1 MNIDPSFVERNLA
14 RVPEVIHP
22 VTDAMA
28 ASPAT
33 PSLAE
38 RAEEGDGGTE
48 WFYVDGAGVR
58 RGPHNF
64 RVVRAQLRCGV
75 LDGDDLVWRE
85 GLPAWRPAAE
95 IPVFA
100 SCVAGRAGAAAESV
114 PARDDA
120 SPPERDDAATP
131 DRARES
137 APVAAETL
145 DDLSRPGRDE
155 ALELDVLSRPR
166 RDERE
171 PTRENL
177 SACWHAS
184 RSDGARFGPVDA
196 ETLVRLLAEAEAE
209 ASARD
214 AGEVAETLVWHPA
227 ESAAWGPVEAC
238 PSLAAILA
246 LRRREARA
254 SRSSPETAKD
264 ALAPPASPHGVARR
278 AAEAGGF
285 RKPENRN
292 GVARQTTAFAKSV
305 ESPRRVLALE
315 AELAETREALGSA
328 RFEID
333 ALEAELASTRERA
346 AEATAFAREAARA
359 TAATEDLA
367 AARAELETRTAEL
380 SRLRGVLK
388 GKLLAR
394 VLAEADDTRERVE
407 ELDAL
412 DAEDGGDGVW

>member
-1 MNIDPSFVERNLA
+1 
-14 RVPEVIHP
+14 
-22 VTDAMA
+22 MA

-48 WFYVDGAGVR
+48 WFYVDGTGVR

-100 SCVAGRAGAAAESV
+100 SCVAGRAGTATESV

-137 APVAAETL
+137 APVAAET
-145 DDLSRPGRDE
+145 RTRRDE

-246 LRRREARA
+246 LRRREAPA

-264 ALAPPASPHGVARR
+264 ALAPPASPHGVARQT
-278 AAEAGGF
+278 AEAGGDSVSESF
-285 RKPENRN
+285 
-292 GVARQTTAFAKSV
+292 GTAKASAKSV
-305 ESPRRVLALE
+305 ESSQRRVLALE

-407 ELDAL
+407 KLDAL
-412 DAEDGGDGVW
+412 DALDANPKDGGDGAW

>member
-1 MNIDPSFVERNLA
+1 
-14 RVPEVIHP
+14 
-22 VTDAMA
+22 MA

-120 SPPERDDAATP
+120 SPPEGDDAATP

-145 DDLSRPGRDE
+145 DVLSRPRRDE
-155 ALELDVLSRPR
+155 TLELDVLSRPR

-246 LRRREARA
+246 LRRRELLN
-254 SRSSPETAKD
+254 PETAKA
-264 ALAPPASPHGVARR
+264 ALEPPASPHGVARQT
-278 AAEAGGF
+278 AEAGGDSVSESF
-285 RKPENRN
+285 
-292 GVARQTTAFAKSV
+292 GTAKASAKSV
-305 ESPRRVLALE
+305 ESSQRRVLALE

-359 TAATEDLA
+359 AEATEDLS
-367 AARAELETRTAEL
+367 AARVELETKTAEL

-394 VLAEADDTRERVE
+394 VLAEMDDTRERVVE
-407 ELDAL
+407 LDELDAR
-412 DAEDGGDGVW
+412 DAREGAW

>member
-1 MNIDPSFVERNLA
+1 
-14 RVPEVIHP
+14 
-22 VTDAMA
+22 MA

-145 DDLSRPGRDE
+145 DVLSRPGRDE

-166 RDERE
+166 GDERE

-292 GVARQTTAFAKSV
+292 GVARRTTVFAKSV

>member
-1 MNIDPSFVERNLA
+1 
-14 RVPEVIHP
+14 
-22 VTDAMA
+22 MA

-48 WFYVDGAGVR
+48 WFYVDGTGVR

-85 GLPAWRPAAE
+85 GLPAWRPAAQ

-100 SCVAGRAGAAAESV
+100 SCVAGRAGAAAASGGE
-114 PARDDA
+114 RDDA
-120 SPPERDDAATP
+120 APPERDDAATP

-137 APVAAETL
+137 APVAEESLRTRPDRRET
-145 DDLSRPGRDE
+145 R
-155 ALELDVLSRPR
+155 ALEPPL
-166 RDERE
+166 DERPHRPAPE
-171 PTRENL
+171 PEPEDL

-196 ETLVRLLAEAEAE
+196 ETLVRLLAEAEARE
-209 ASARD
+209 EP
-214 AGEVAETLVWHPA
+214 AGGEGVETLVWHPR
-227 ESAAWGPVEAC
+227 ESAAWAPASRC
-238 PSLAAILA
+238 PSLAEAA
-246 LRRREARA
+246 AAVSLRRGEDATGAAKA
-254 SRSSPETAKD
+254 SGDERRQNAGEGERSRLE
-264 ALAPPASPHGVARR
+264 
-278 AAEAGGF
+278 
-285 RKPENRN
+285 
-292 GVARQTTAFAKSV
+292 
-305 ESPRRVLALE
+305 ALE
-315 AELAETREALGSA
+315 TELAQTKEALGSA

-333 ALEAELASTRERA
+333 ALEAELASTRARA
-346 AEATAFAREAARA
+346 AEATALAREAARA
-359 TAATEDLA
+359 AAATEDLA
-367 AARAELETRTAEL
+367 AARLELETKTAEL

-412 DAEDGGDGVW
+412 DAYAGAGRERDPRGEGAW

>member
-1 MNIDPSFVERNLA
+1 
-14 RVPEVIHP
+14 
-22 VTDAMA
+22 MA

-145 DDLSRPGRDE
+145 DVLSRPGRDE

-166 RDERE
+166 GDERE

-254 SRSSPETAKD
+254 SCSSPETAKD

-292 GVARQTTAFAKSV
+292 GVARRTTVFAKSV

>member
-1 MNIDPSFVERNLA
+1 
-14 RVPEVIHP
+14 
-22 VTDAMA
+22 MA

-48 WFYVDGAGVR
+48 WFYVDGTGVR

-85 GLPAWRPAAE
+85 GLPAWRPASE
-95 IPVFA
+95 IPVFV
-100 SCVAGRAGAAAESV
+100 SCVAGVAGTAAEAVQERDDKSAP

-120 SPPERDDAATP
+120 ATEMN
-131 DRARES
+131 RARES
-137 APVAAETL
+137 APVAQNETRTKSRDETL
-145 DDLSRPGRDE
+145 ERNDE
-155 ALELDVLSRPR
+155 PSAEERVP
-166 RDERE
+166 ERE
-171 PTRENL
+171 DL

>member
-1 MNIDPSFVERNLA
+1 
-14 RVPEVIHP
+14 
-22 VTDAMA
+22 MA

-120 SPPERDDAATP
+120 SPPERDDSATP

-145 DDLSRPGRDE
+145 DVLSRPRRDE

-214 AGEVAETLVWHPA
+214 AGADAETLVWHPA
-227 ESAAWGPVEAC
+227 ESAAWGPAEAC

-246 LRRREARA
+246 LRRREPLN
-254 SRSSPETAKD
+254 PETAEKN
-264 ALAPPASPHGVARR
+264 AVLEPPASPHGVARQT
-278 AAEAGGF
+278 AEAGGDSVSESF
-285 RKPENRN
+285 
-292 GVARQTTAFAKSV
+292 GTAKASAKSV
-305 ESPRRVLALE
+305 ESSRRVLALE

-412 DAEDGGDGVW
+412 DANPKDGGDGAW

>member
-1 MNIDPSFVERNLA
+1 
-14 RVPEVIHP
+14 
-22 VTDAMA
+22 MA

-48 WFYVDGAGVR
+48 WFYVDGTGVR

-114 PARDDA
+114 PARNDA

-145 DDLSRPGRDE
+145 DDLSRPRRDE
-155 ALELDVLSRPR
+155 TLELDVLSRPR

-278 AAEAGGF
+278 AAEAGGEPEN
-285 RKPENRN
+285 RKPKENRN
-292 GVARQTTAFAKSV
+292 GVARQTTTVFAKSV

>member
-1 MNIDPSFVERNLA
+1 
-14 RVPEVIHP
+14 
-22 VTDAMA
+22 MA

-100 SCVAGRAGAAAESV
+100 SCVAGRAGTATESV

-137 APVAAETL
+137 APVAAET
-145 DDLSRPGRDE
+145 RTRRDE

-171 PTRENL
+171 PSEPEDL

-209 ASARD
+209 R
-214 AGEVAETLVWHPA
+214 
-227 ESAAWGPVEAC
+227 
-238 PSLAAILA
+238 
-246 LRRREARA
+246 
-254 SRSSPETAKD
+254 
-264 ALAPPASPHGVARR
+264 
-278 AAEAGGF
+278 
-285 RKPENRN
+285 
-292 GVARQTTAFAKSV
+292 
-305 ESPRRVLALE
+305 
-315 AELAETREALGSA
+315 
-328 RFEID
+328 
-333 ALEAELASTRERA
+333 
-346 AEATAFAREAARA
+346 ARA
-359 TAATEDLA
+359 TP
-367 AARAELETRTAEL
+367 AARRRSCGTPPRARRGDPRRRAPLWRRF
-380 SRLRGVLK
+380 SRFG
-388 GKLLAR
+388 
-394 VLAEADDTRERVE
+394 
-407 ELDAL
+407 DASS
-412 DAEDGGDGVW
+412 

>member
-1 MNIDPSFVERNLA
+1 
-14 RVPEVIHP
+14 
-22 VTDAMA
+22 MA

-100 SCVAGRAGAAAESV
+100 SCVAGRAGTATESV

-137 APVAAETL
+137 APVAAET
-145 DDLSRPGRDE
+145 RTRRDE

-171 PTRENL
+171 PSEPEDL

-214 AGEVAETLVWHPA
+214 AGADAETLVWHPA
-227 ESAAWGPVEAC
+227 ESAAWGPAEAC

-246 LRRREARA
+246 LRRRELLN
-254 SRSSPETAKD
+254 PETAKA
-264 ALAPPASPHGVARR
+264 ALEPPASPHGVARQT
-278 AAEAGGF
+278 AEAGGDSVSESF
-285 RKPENRN
+285 
-292 GVARQTTAFAKSV
+292 GTAKASAKSV
-305 ESPRRVLALE
+305 EISRRVLALE

-412 DAEDGGDGVW
+412 DALDANPKDGGDGAW

>member
-1 MNIDPSFVERNLA
+1 
-14 RVPEVIHP
+14 
-22 VTDAMA
+22 MA

-100 SCVAGRAGAAAESV
+100 SCVAGRAGTATESV

-137 APVAAETL
+137 APVAAET
-145 DDLSRPGRDE
+145 RTRRDE

-171 PTRENL
+171 PTREDL

-214 AGEVAETLVWHPA
+214 AGGAETLVWHPA
-227 ESAAWGPVEAC
+227 ESAAWGPAEAC

-246 LRRREARA
+246 LRRREPLN
-254 SRSSPETAKD
+254 PETAEKN
-264 ALAPPASPHGVARR
+264 AVLEPPASPHGVARQT
-278 AAEAGGF
+278 AEAGGDSVSESF
-285 RKPENRN
+285 
-292 GVARQTTAFAKSV
+292 GTAKASAKSV
-305 ESPRRVLALE
+305 ESSRRVLALE

-346 AEATAFAREAARA
+346 AEATAFARGRRA
-359 TAATEDLA
+359 QRRRRRTSRP
-367 AARAELETRTAEL
+367 RAPSWRRGTAEL

-412 DAEDGGDGVW
+412 DANPKDGGDGAW

>member
-1 MNIDPSFVERNLA
+1 
-14 RVPEVIHP
+14 
-22 VTDAMA
+22 MA

-145 DDLSRPGRDE
+145 DVLSRPGRDE

-166 RDERE
+166 GDERE

-264 ALAPPASPHGVARR
+264 ALAPPASPRGVARR

-292 GVARQTTAFAKSV
+292 GVARRTTVFAKSV

>member
-1 MNIDPSFVERNLA
+1 
-14 RVPEVIHP
+14 
-22 VTDAMA
+22 MA

-100 SCVAGRAGAAAESV
+100 SCVAGRAGTATESV

-137 APVAAETL
+137 APVAAET
-145 DDLSRPGRDE
+145 RTRRDE

-171 PTRENL
+171 PSEPEDL

-214 AGEVAETLVWHPA
+214 AGGAETLVWHPA
-227 ESAAWGPVEAC
+227 ESAAWGPAEAC

-246 LRRREARA
+246 LRRRELLN
-254 SRSSPETAKD
+254 PETAKA
-264 ALAPPASPHGVARR
+264 ALEPPASPHGVARQT
-278 AAEAGGF
+278 AEAGGDSVSESF
-285 RKPENRN
+285 
-292 GVARQTTAFAKSV
+292 GTAKASAKSV
-305 ESPRRVLALE
+305 ESSQRRVLALE

-333 ALEAELASTRERA
+333 ALEAELVSTRERA

-412 DAEDGGDGVW
+412 DALDANPKDGGDGAW

>member
-1 MNIDPSFVERNLA
+1 
-14 RVPEVIHP
+14 
-22 VTDAMA
+22 MA

-48 WFYVDGAGVR
+48 WFYVDGTGVR

-145 DDLSRPGRDE
+145 D
-155 ALELDVLSRPR
+155 VLSRPR

-171 PTRENL
+171 PTSPRENL

-246 LRRREARA
+246 LRRREAPA

-278 AAEAGGF
+278 AAEAGGEPEN

-292 GVARQTTAFAKSV
+292 GVARQTTVFAKSV
-305 ESPRRVLALE
+305 ESPGVRVLALE

-346 AEATAFAREAARA
+346 AEATALAREAARA

-412 DAEDGGDGVW
+412 DALDAENGGDGVW

>member
-1 MNIDPSFVERNLA
+1 
-14 RVPEVIHP
+14 
-22 VTDAMA
+22 MA

-114 PARDDA
+114 SARDDA

-145 DDLSRPGRDE
+145 DDERPRRDE

-292 GVARQTTAFAKSV
+292 GVARQTTVFAKSV

-315 AELAETREALGSA
+315 AELAETREALGLA

-359 TAATEDLA
+359 AAATEDLA

>member
-1 MNIDPSFVERNLA
+1 
-14 RVPEVIHP
+14 
-22 VTDAMA
+22 MA

-137 APVAAETL
+137 APVAAET
-145 DDLSRPGRDE
+145 RTRRDE

-278 AAEAGGF
+278 AAEAGGEPEN
-285 RKPENRN
+285 RKPKENRN
-292 GVARQTTAFAKSV
+292 GVARQTTTVFAKSV

-359 TAATEDLA
+359 AEATEDLS
-367 AARAELETRTAEL
+367 AARVELETKTAEL

-394 VLAEADDTRERVE
+394 VLAEMDDTRERVVE
-407 ELDAL
+407 LDELDAR
-412 DAEDGGDGVW
+412 DAREGAW

>member
-1 MNIDPSFVERNLA
+1 
-14 RVPEVIHP
+14 
-22 VTDAMA
+22 MA

-85 GLPAWRPAAE
+85 GLPAWRPAAQ

-137 APVAAETL
+137 APVAAET
-145 DDLSRPGRDE
+145 RTRRDE

-227 ESAAWGPVEAC
+227 ESAAWGPAEAC

-264 ALAPPASPHGVARR
+264 ALAPPASPHGVARQT
-278 AAEAGGF
+278 AEAGGDSVSESF
-285 RKPENRN
+285 
-292 GVARQTTAFAKSV
+292 GTAKASAKSV
-305 ESPRRVLALE
+305 ESSQRRVLALE

-346 AEATAFAREAARA
+346 AEATAFACEAARA

>member
-1 MNIDPSFVERNLA
+1 
-14 RVPEVIHP
+14 
-22 VTDAMA
+22 MA

-145 DDLSRPGRDE
+145 DVLSRPGRDE

-292 GVARQTTAFAKSV
+292 GVARQTTVFAKSV

>member
-1 MNIDPSFVERNLA
+1 
-14 RVPEVIHP
+14 
-22 VTDAMA
+22 MA

-166 RDERE
+166 GDERE

-264 ALAPPASPHGVARR
+264 ALAPPASPRGVARR

-292 GVARQTTAFAKSV
+292 GVARRTTVFAKSV

>member
-1 MNIDPSFVERNLA
+1 M
-14 RVPEVIHP
+14 
-22 VTDAMA
+22 
-28 ASPAT
+28 
-33 PSLAE
+33 
-38 RAEEGDGGTE
+38 
-48 WFYVDGAGVR
+48 
-58 RGPHNF
+58 
-64 RVVRAQLRCGV
+64 
-75 LDGDDLVWRE
+75 WRE

-145 DDLSRPGRDE
+145 DDERPRRDE

-292 GVARQTTAFAKSV
+292 GVARQTTVFAKSV

-315 AELAETREALGSA
+315 AELAETREALGSS

>member
-1 MNIDPSFVERNLA
+1 
-14 RVPEVIHP
+14 
-22 VTDAMA
+22 MA

-100 SCVAGRAGAAAESV
+100 SCVAGRAGTATESV

-137 APVAAETL
+137 APVAAET
-145 DDLSRPGRDE
+145 RTRRDE

-171 PTRENL
+171 PTREDL
-177 SACWHAS
+177 SAWWHAS

-214 AGEVAETLVWHPA
+214 AGGAETLVWHPA
-227 ESAAWGPVEAC
+227 ESAAWGPAEAC

-246 LRRREARA
+246 LRRREPLN
-254 SRSSPETAKD
+254 PETAEKN
-264 ALAPPASPHGVARR
+264 AVLEPPASPHGVARQT
-278 AAEAGGF
+278 AEAGGDSVSESF
-285 RKPENRN
+285 
-292 GVARQTTAFAKSV
+292 GTAKASAKSV
-305 ESPRRVLALE
+305 ESSRRVLALE

-412 DAEDGGDGVW
+412 DANPKDGGDGAW

>member
-1 MNIDPSFVERNLA
+1 
-14 RVPEVIHP
+14 
-22 VTDAMA
+22 MA

-85 GLPAWRPAAE
+85 GLPAWRPAAQ

-100 SCVAGRAGAAAESV
+100 SCVAGRAGTATESV

-137 APVAAETL
+137 APVAAET
-145 DDLSRPGRDE
+145 RTRRDE

-278 AAEAGGF
+278 AAEAGGEPEN
-285 RKPENRN
+285 RKPKENRN
-292 GVARQTTAFAKSV
+292 GVARQTTTVFAKSV

-359 TAATEDLA
+359 AEATEDLS
-367 AARAELETRTAEL
+367 AARVELETKTAEL

-394 VLAEADDTRERVE
+394 VLAEMDDTRERVVE
-407 ELDAL
+407 LDELDAR
-412 DAEDGGDGVW
+412 DAREGAW